1 MARAAHAAPRTYTP
15 SGERPWRDELERY
28 TYLFGIRYEQGL
40 PLVSEDAAWM
50 TAFEETPIYERNFK
64 RRFDALRELYE
75 RRGGRAAT
83 A

>member
-1 MARAAHAAPRTYTP
+1 
-15 SGERPWRDELERY
+15 
-28 TYLFGIRYEQGL
+28 
-40 PLVSEDAAWM
+40 M